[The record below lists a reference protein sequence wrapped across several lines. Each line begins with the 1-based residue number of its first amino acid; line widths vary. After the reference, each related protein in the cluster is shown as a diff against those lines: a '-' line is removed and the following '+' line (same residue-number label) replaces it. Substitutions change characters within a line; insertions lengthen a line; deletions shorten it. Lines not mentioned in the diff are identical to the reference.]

1 MRPPAVAHA
10 VAVGFE
16 AAVCMAAAHVV
27 CGSGPG
33 GGSGGGSDG
42 CGGSSGTRIGNNSH
56 SGSGSGMRHRQPV
69 WCSRCLGTPL
79 QR

>member
-10 VAVGFE
+10 VAVGSE

-27 CGSGPG
+27 CGSG